1 MDPLP
6 IPNIHF
12 RFIKGYTTSK
22 DLKVPKHLSCNF
34 FGAAGDIWS
43 YEYLT
48 RVKLMRMMMEMM
60 MKMMVSKINS
70 FMDCY
75 DYYFLF

>member
-43 YEYLT
+43 YKYAFGWQGRENEDVCLT
-48 RVKLMRMMMEMM
+48 IPINKVGQIL
-60 MKMMVSKINS
+60 VIKIA
-70 FMDCY
+70 
-75 DYYFLF
+75 